1 MMASEEDMTVL
12 KRLGTPV
19 FYAEGVPKVNPSAY
33 RLTVDGLVQEEK
45 VFSLDEVKAMRKSV
59 VDARL
64 TSVSGWSVRAKWEGV
79 LFSDF
84 LKQLKLEEGASHA
97 TFTSLGNYQSTVSL
111 SDLLHPRVLL
121 VYAVEGEELEIEYGG
136 PVRMVIP
143 QLWGYKSVKGLS
155 RITFTDRMLGG
166 YWEDRGYPRDA
177 GIKPRKILDMNTRT
191 KRDIKGGEVTF

>member
-1 MMASEEDMTVL
+1 MTVL

-19 FYAEGVPKVNPSAY
+19 FYSEGMPKVDSTSY
-33 RLTVDGLVQEEK
+33 QLTVDGLVQEVR
-45 VFSLDEVKAMRKSV
+45 VFTLDIVKAMPKSV

-84 LKQLKLEEGASHA
+84 LKEIATREGASHA
-97 TFTSLGNYQSTVSL
+97 TFTSLGNYQSTVAISNL
-111 SDLLHPRVLL
+111 IHPHVLL
-121 VYAVEGEELEIEYGG
+121 VYAVEGEELETEYGG
-136 PVRMVIP
+136 PLRMIIP
-143 QLWGYKSVKGLS
+143 QLWGYKSVKGLA

-177 GIKPRKILDMNTRT
+177 EIKPRKILDINTKT
-191 KRDIKGGEVTF
+191 KRVIKSGEVTEF